1 MSLKK
6 FSLFVLAYNV
16 FVILIGAL
24 VRATG
29 SGAGCG
35 AHWPSCNGEVIPT
48 SPQMETIIE
57 FSHRLTSGLSLV
69 FVVILFV
76 WVYRVY
82 ARKTKVRKAALF
94 VLIFII
100 LEALIGAGLV
110 LFELVGENSSIARA
124 IIIALHLVNTFLLL
138 GSNVLLYEWIHFGEP
153 NKSIISKNG
162 RQLFFILVLLF
173 LILGASGAIT
183 ALGDTLFPA
192 GSLREGIEQ
201 DFRGEN
207 FLLQLR
213 VYHPMIALLIG
224 LAFYIL
230 YSNFLSK
237 SKNERMNLYFKYLIV
252 LFILQLFVGVI
263 NVLLLAPVW
272 MQLIHLLLADVVWI
286 VFVLWLNQIIFYGLT
301 PSQPVQP

>member
-6 FSLFVLAYNV
+6 YTLFVLAYNV

-48 SPQMETIIE
+48 SPQLETVIE
-57 FSHRLTSGLSLV
+57 FSHRFTSGLSLV

-110 LFELVGENSSIARA
+110 LFELVGDNSSVARA
-124 IIIALHLVNTFLLL
+124 VIIALHLVNTFLLL
-138 GSNVLLYEWIHFGEP
+138 GSNVLLFEWIRFGEP

-162 RQLFFILVLLF
+162 RQLFIILVLLF

-192 GSLREGIEQ
+192 GSIREGIEQ

-224 LAFYIL
+224 LVFYIL

-272 MQLIHLLLADVVWI
+272 IQLVHLLFADVVWI

-301 PSQPVQP
+301 PSQPVRP